1 MSVVSLLRTHNQ
13 QTNQPTTYVS
23 IRVTVSHS
31 MIDSIIRVLSNED
44 WYIIYPHYGK
54 NKDNEHFH
62 VLVPGSSAGDRE
74 RFRNAFKRASD
85 LDVSGNKSISAK
97 LQDNTVSCGIQ
108 YCSREGTDPYVKGD
122 LVSEWICAAPKWVE
136 STKVGKRKRDD
147 DGVIKLTC
155 VNHVQL
161 AFEYWKKNNL
171 HGDDLCEVVRRML
184 DTGEYMA
191 DANWMRQGAP
201 DFLIDVFKESCEAG
215 RLTWKAMSV
224 RGGLW
229 KPPRQT
235 W

>member
-13 QTNQPTTYVS
+13 QTNQPTKYVS
-23 IRVTVSHS
+23 IRVTTPHTNLEKLV
-31 MIDSIIRVLSNED
+31 RVVDNEE
-44 WYIIYPHYGK
+44 WYIIYPHFGK
-54 NKDNEHFH
+54 DKDNEHFH
-62 VLVPGSSAGDRE
+62 VLVPGSSERDRE
-74 RFRNAFKRASD
+74 RFRNAFKRAGD
-85 LDVSGNKSISAK
+85 LNLSGNKSISVK
-97 LQDNTVSCGIQ
+97 FQDNTLSSGIQ
-108 YCSREGTDPYVKGD
+108 YCAREGTAPSVKGD
-122 LVSEWICAAPKWVE
+122 NVSEWIDAAPKWVE
-136 STKVGKRKRDD
+136 KKNGKRKRDD

-155 VNHVQL
+155 VNHVAL

-184 DTGEYMA
+184 DSGEYSA

-215 RLTWKAMSV
+215 RLTWKAMSC